1 MEIKRGDAVT
11 VRTAFG
17 DLLERVAL
25 TGVEMGRDFP
35 VVWVCS
41 RGEWEARNEAD
52 QDVEGLPW
60 PADDV
65 HLADHPVEAHA

>member
-1 MEIKRGDAVT
+1 MDIKRGDVVT

-41 RGEWEARNEAD
+41 R
-52 QDVEGLPW
+52 DVWDAGNDEDTELEGLPW
-60 PADDV
+60 PAEDV
-65 HLADHPVEAHA
+65 RLADHPVEAHA